1 MLEYL
6 LTLAILAAINVVLA
20 ASFNVVLGYGGLAS
34 IAHPIFYAIGA
45 YASALL
51 ARDLGWPVPVAVL
64 CGMVAAGVLSV
75 GLSVPALRV
84 SGDYLVIASIG
95 FQLGILHV
103 IGNIEATGAT
113 GGLSNIPPSAEGPH
127 RSVLDLIVVAAAALF
142 SVGLIRWLMHG
153 DYGRLVTAL
162 RNDEDALAS
171 LGRSPIALKVTVL
184 ALGSGLAG
192 LAGALYG
199 HHFLYVT
206 PEQFGIFASSALL
219 TMVVV
224 GGAATTYG
232 PVVGA
237 LLLTALPELVR
248 FLDFPVSVMAPL
260 QGVVFTAL
268 VLVFLFVRPQ
278 GLVGGGH
285 AEGGVGAW
293 RARGR
298 RSREHGA

>member
-113 GGLSNIPPSAEGPH
+113 GDSATS
-127 RSVLDLIVVAAAALF
+127 R
-142 SVGLIRWLMHG
+142 R
-153 DYGRLVTAL
+153 
-162 RNDEDALAS
+162 
-171 LGRSPIALKVTVL
+171 ALK
-184 ALGSGLAG
+184 GR
-192 LAGALYG
+192 
-199 HHFLYVT
+199 
-206 PEQFGIFASSALL
+206 I
-219 TMVVV
+219 
-224 GGAATTYG
+224 
-232 PVVGA
+232 
-237 LLLTALPELVR
+237 
-248 FLDFPVSVMAPL
+248 
-260 QGVVFTAL
+260 GVFST
-268 VLVFLFVRPQ
+268 
-278 GLVGGGH
+278 
-285 AEGGVGAW
+285 
-293 RARGR
+293 
-298 RSREHGA
+298 